1 MDNDLIKITGE
12 IKNYIYETD
21 ESMYKVAKIITEKDE
36 LTITGAFPHLDEGLT
51 YDFLGFYK
59 DNPKYGRQFFV
70 QSYSRSETYSI
81 DGLISYLSSE
91 RFYGIGEKL
100 ATNIVDTLGANCIDL
115 ILEDPNVLEKV
126 KGITKAKAQI
136 IYDALSRGQAEE
148 QIFIKL
154 YSYGLTSKMVGRLYE
169 RYGTKALNIVEENPY
184 TLIKDIDGF
193 GFKRCDQLALNL
205 GFEKNDIRRL
215 KAAVLFTLS
224 NICYNYGFT
233 FLTYKQLYNS
243 TLKLLNDPII
253 KGEDIDLA
261 IQELIAGG
269 LLVSED
275 ERIYENNL
283 YKAENIVKDKLI
295 KINKNKT
302 NVLKRDDVAKALD
315 YVEENLNILYTPMQ
329 KEAIISSLS
338 SKISIIT
345 GGPGTGKST
354 VIKGILYTYAKAH
367 KLDLSSDEF
376 KYKVMMA
383 APTGRAAK
391 RMTEATLYYA
401 TTIHKTLGYS
411 LDGEFQHNALSP
423 LTCNLIII
431 DEVSMVD
438 ILLARSL
445 FEALLQTCQIILVGD
460 SNQLPAVGPGNVLL
474 DLINSNIFKTV
485 KLNQIM
491 RQAEGSD
498 IIKLSNMI
506 LQKRIDYRIFSTKRE
521 VFYYPYESKNIVDGI
536 IKILDNYL
544 AKGGDLFS
552 GIQIL
557 APMYNGVAGIDEINR
572 RIQEKY
578 NQNEKMIVRDDKLFK
593 VDDKVLQLKNDR
605 DLDIMNGD
613 IGKIMDIVKD
623 NEKDYLLINFDDRVI
638 KYPTSNLDS
647 LQLAY
652 AISIHKSQGSEFQNV
667 IMPIVKSYN
676 IMLKPKL
683 IYTGITRAKSK
694 VIILGQNEALDY
706 ALSQTDDTR
715 QTTLAIRLNEDSN
728 RKVVEKILDPEIPF
742 DDLGEYDMEGITPY
756 TFMN

>member
-169 RYGTKALNIVEENPY
+169 RYGSKALNIVEENPY

-205 GFEKNDIRRL
+205 GFLKNDIRRL
-215 KAAVLFTLS
+215 KAAVSFTLT

-338 SKISIIT
+338 NKISIIT

-474 DLINSNIFKTV
+474 DLINSNIFKTI

-491 RQAEGSD
+491 RQAKALTS
-498 IIKLSNMI
+498 L
-506 LQKRIDYRIFSTKRE
+506 
-521 VFYYPYESKNIVDGI
+521 
-536 IKILDNYL
+536 NYL
-544 AKGGDLFS
+544 
-552 GIQIL
+552 I
-557 APMYNGVAGIDEINR
+557 
-572 RIQEKY
+572 
-578 NQNEKMIVRDDKLFK
+578 
-593 VDDKVLQLKNDR
+593 
-605 DLDIMNGD
+605 
-613 IGKIMDIVKD
+613 
-623 NEKDYLLINFDDRVI
+623 
-638 KYPTSNLDS
+638 
-647 LQLAY
+647 
-652 AISIHKSQGSEFQNV
+652 
-667 IMPIVKSYN
+667 
-676 IMLKPKL
+676 
-683 IYTGITRAKSK
+683 
-694 VIILGQNEALDY
+694 
-706 ALSQTDDTR
+706 
-715 QTTLAIRLNEDSN
+715 
-728 RKVVEKILDPEIPF
+728 
-742 DDLGEYDMEGITPY
+742 
-756 TFMN
+756 